1 LNDELDL
8 VITSQSGSLV
18 LTSHK
23 DDLSVTPTPAAL
35 GVTATSPTAV
45 VVTAV
50 KGDLILNSRGIN
62 DVEVS
67 YGG

>member
-1 LNDELDL
+1 M
-8 VITSQSGSLV
+8 